1 MAKIYEWSYKEQ
13 KGQIVADN
21 VKEAKRQVANKFGN
35 AIKIPRGTSIKKIGL
50 AKGKTPAKIESVA
63 DVPKEVRKVV
73 VDSLPDGTVL
83 TGHGG
88 KTYTIGQKGKKPFWY
103 QEAILKHQGIKG
115 VKADTSVSKAFN
127 DDVGNAPEL
136 RFNGY
141 ELKNALVLQRESHII
156 GHVSMV
162 YEIPGAEKV
171 MCFVSDEAEMILPSR
186 TKVWKVGGEWSIT

>member
-50 AKGKTPAKIESVA
+50 AKGKPPAKLETAA

-83 TGHGG
+83 TGPGG
-88 KTYTIGQKGKKPFWY
+88 KTYTVGQKGKKPFWY

-127 DDVGNAPEL
+127 EDVGDAPEL
-136 RFNGY
+136 RHGGI
-141 ELKNALVLQRESHII
+141 ELTNALVLQRESHIT
-156 GHVSMV
+156 GSVSMI
-162 YEIPGAEKV
+162 YEIPGNGKN
-171 MCFVSDEAEMILPSR
+171 MCFVSDEAELILPAK